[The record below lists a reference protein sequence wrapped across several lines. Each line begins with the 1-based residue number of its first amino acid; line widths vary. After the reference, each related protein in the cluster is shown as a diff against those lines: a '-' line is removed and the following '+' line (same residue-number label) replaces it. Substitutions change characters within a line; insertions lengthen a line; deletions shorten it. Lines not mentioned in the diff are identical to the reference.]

1 MRVIWRESRPSTS
14 GSTRVSITRLRATS
28 AMREKASPQPTSP
41 SSVSRRTKRVS
52 KVSGGAPPHPHGARG
67 F

>member
-1 MRVIWRESRPSTS
+1 
-14 GSTRVSITRLRATS
+14 LRATS